1 MIKHNTFSKKFKKQF
16 ISINNTIENYFNNLR
31 NFILNFKKTKFTS
44 NNKVF
49 LAFGVMIIL
58 ALSYLL
64 LPTLYNKNEIQLEI
78 KNQIQKKYN
87 LELKFNESI
96 KYGLLPKPHFVA
108 KNLSIIHN
116 KKEIASVKNLKL
128 FTSVNK
134 LFSFNKTNLK
144 DLIFKNVDFNIYK
157 NDLEFF
163 TDLLKIEP
171 NENKIIFKNS
181 NIFFKNADDE
191 VLFINKIKKG
201 EFFYDSNNLQNILI
215 SKNEIFKIP
224 FKLTIKNDKF
234 NKKIIS
240 IFDSS
245 KIRLNIKNEI
255 DYDKKDILGFLDV
268 LFVNKDTSLNYNIK
282 KDTLD
287 FKSKNNTYNGS
298 IDFKPFYLKANFN
311 YDGISTKNLF
321 NEDSVFIDLIKGE
334 IINSKNLN
342 SDINLNIR
350 DITNVDELKDL
361 KLKIVIQQGE
371 LFFSGSSIM
380 WKDSLK
386 ITLNESLL
394 DYNEDEINLN
404 GKVVLDFSDLN
415 KFYQTFQVK
424 KTDRKKIDQIQ
435 IDFDY
440 NLINKNVSFDNVKID
455 NDRNNN
461 LQKFLDTFNS
471 SKTRVFNKITFK
483 NFINNFFSNYDG

>member
-31 NFILNFKKTKFTS
+31 NFILNFKKTKYIN

-49 LAFGVMIIL
+49 LAFGIFIIL
-58 ALSYLL
+58 AISYLL
-64 LPTLYNKNEIQLEI
+64 LPTFYNKEEIQLEI
-78 KNQIQKKYN
+78 KNQIKKKYN
-87 LELKFNESI
+87 VQIKFNESI

-108 KNLSIIHN
+108 KNLSIFHN
-116 KKEIASVKNLKL
+116 EKEIASVENLKL
-128 FTSVNK
+128 FTSINK

-144 DLIFKNVDFNIYK
+144 DLIFKNVDFSIYK
-157 NDLEFF
+157 NDLSFF

-181 NIFFKNADDE
+181 NIFFKNSANE
-191 VLFINKIKKG
+191 VLFINKIKKS
-201 EFFYDSNNLQNILI
+201 EFFYDSNNLQNILN
-215 SKNEIFKIP
+215 SKNEIFNIP

-234 NKKIIS
+234 NKKIFS

-245 KIRLNIKNEI
+245 KIRLNIKNET
-255 DYDKKDILGFLDV
+255 DYDQEDIFGFLDI
-268 LFVNKDTSLNYNIK
+268 LFVNKDTSLNYKIK
-282 KDTLD
+282 KNSLD
-287 FKSKNNTYNGS
+287 FNSKNNTYNGS
-298 IDFKPFYLKANFN
+298 IDFKPFYLKANFS
-311 YDGISTKNLF
+311 YDGISTKNIL
-321 NEDSVFIDLIKGE
+321 NEDSIFVDLISSG

-342 SDINLNIR
+342 SDINLSIK

-361 KLKIVIQQGE
+361 KLNIVIKQGE

-394 DYNEDEINLN
+394 DYNDEKINLN
-404 GKVVLDFSDLN
+404 GKVILNFFDLN

-424 KTDRKKIDQIQ
+424 KNDRKKIKQIQ

-440 NLINKNVSFDNVKID
+440 NLINRNISFDNVKVD
-455 NDRNNN
+455 NNN
-461 LQKFLDTFNS
+461 NDNLQRFLDTFNS
-471 SKTRVFNKITFK
+471 NKNRVFNRITFK
-483 NFINNFFSNYDG
+483 NFINDFFSNYEG

>member
-1 MIKHNTFSKKFKKQF
+1 MSKHNTLSKKFKKQF
-16 ISINNTIENYFNNLR
+16 ISINNTLESYFNDLR
-31 NFILNFKKTKFTS
+31 YFILNFKKTKFSS

-49 LAFGVMIIL
+49 LACGILVIL
-58 ALSYLL
+58 ALSYFL
-64 LPTLYNKNEIQLEI
+64 LPTFYNKEEIQREI

-87 LELKFNESI
+87 VQIKFNESI

-108 KNLSIIHN
+108 KSLSIIRN
-116 KKEIASVKNLKL
+116 EREIASVENLKL

-157 NDLEFF
+157 NDLRFF

-191 VLFINKIKKG
+191 VLFINKIKKA

-215 SKNEIFKIP
+215 STNEIFKIP

-234 NKKIIS
+234 NKKIFS
-240 IFDSS
+240 IFDSN

-255 DYDKKDILGFLDV
+255 DYDKKDILGFLDI
-268 LFVNKDTSLNYNIK
+268 LFVNKDTSLNYEIK
-282 KDTLD
+282 KNSLD
-287 FKSKNNTYNGS
+287 FISKNNTYNGS
-298 IDFKPFYLKANFN
+298 IDFKPFYLNANFS

-321 NEDSVFIDLIKGE
+321 NDESIFVDLINSG

-342 SDINLNIR
+342 SDIDLNIR
-350 DITNVDELKDL
+350 DITNIDELNNL

-371 LFFSGSSIM
+371 LLFSGSSIM

-394 DYNEDEINLN
+394 NYSEGEINLN
-404 GKVVLDFSDLN
+404 GKAVLNFFDLK

-424 KTDRKKIDQIQ
+424 KTDRKKIEKIK
-435 IDFDY
+435 IDFNY
-440 NLINKNVSFDNVKID
+440 NFINNNVNFDNVKVD
-455 NDRNNN
+455 NDTNNN
-461 LQKFLDTFNS
+461 LQKFLDEFNS
-471 SKTRVFNKITFK
+471 NKNRVFNKITFK
-483 NFINNFFSNYDG
+483 NFINEFFNNYDG